1 METCLIT
8 IIYKYIY
15 ITYPGLYDA
24 PLDLG
29 PDFDKSLFLFFNDSN
44 SAVATTNSS
53 YT

>member
-8 IIYKYIY
+8 IIYKYKY
-15 ITYPGLYDA
+15 NTYDGLYDA
-24 PLDLG
+24 AFDLT
-29 PDFDKSLFLFFNDSN
+29 PDFDNSLFLFFNDSN